1 MRKIIYYVATSI
13 DGYIAGPGG
22 DASKFVAQGEGV
34 QKYLRDL
41 EKFDTVI
48 MGRKT
53 YEFGY
58 DFGLQPG
65 QPAYPHMK
73 HYIFSNNLSFENQH
87 KNVHVSTPD
96 IDLIKSLKSETGSEI
111 YLCGGGQF
119 AGWLLDEGMID
130 EVILK
135 INPVILGEGI
145 GLFGSSQKSVSLST
159 AESAFYDDD
168 GLQVI
173 RYIIPE
179 KQS

>member
-22 DASKFVAQGEGV
+22 DASKFVAQGDGV
-34 QKYLRDL
+34 QKYLKDL
-41 EKFDTVI
+41 EKFETVI

-58 DFGLQPG
+58 NFGLQPG
-65 QPAYPHMK
+65 QPAYPHMR
-73 HYIFSNNLSFENQH
+73 HYIFSNNLSFEDQAE
-87 KNVHVSTPD
+87 NVHVLAPD
-96 IDLIKSLKSETGSEI
+96 IDLVKELKSESGSNI

-119 AGWLLDEGMID
+119 AGWLLDEGLID

-145 GLFGSSQKSVSLST
+145 GLFGSSKNSVSLSA
-159 AESAFYDDD
+159 AESDFYDDD
-168 GLQVI
+168 GLQI
-173 RYIIPE
+173 MRYILT
-179 KQS
+179 

>member
-22 DASKFVAQGEGV
+22 DASKFIAQGEGV
-34 QKYLRDL
+34 QKYLKDL
-41 EKFDTVI
+41 GKFDTVI

-58 DFGLQPG
+58 AFGLQPG
-65 QPAYPHMK
+65 QPAYPHMR
-73 HYIFSNNLSFENQH
+73 HYIFSKNLSFDNQH
-87 KNVHVSTPD
+87 KNVHVSKPD
-96 IDLIKSLKSETGSEI
+96 INVIESLKSETGSDI
-111 YLCGGGQF
+111 YLCGGGEF

-145 GLFGSSQKSVSLST
+145 GLFGSSKRNFSLSV
-159 AESAFYDDD
+159 AESDFYEDD
-168 GLQVI
+168 GLQI
-173 RYIIPE
+173 IHYIVT
-179 KQS
+179 Q